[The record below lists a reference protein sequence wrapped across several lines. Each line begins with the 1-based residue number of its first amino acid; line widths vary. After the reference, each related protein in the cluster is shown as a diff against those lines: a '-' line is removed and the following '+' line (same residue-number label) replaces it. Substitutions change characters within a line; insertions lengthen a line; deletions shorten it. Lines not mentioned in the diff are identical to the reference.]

1 MRALAGV
8 FLPALVAAF
17 VNTRA
22 HNRPQVST
30 TVGIVAQSPCQFT
43 TFEEQTSFTKRF
55 YSKTEYDRAKT
66 NTSIECLRIQYLS
79 DGLKVVGF
87 LVKPADPAGKRYPVI
102 IYNRG
107 GVQDIGKID
116 APNILDFYELAANG
130 FVVLASQYRGNDGG
144 EGADEVG
151 GADVADVVNLVS
163 LASSLP
169 YSDPKNVFFYGVSR
183 GGMMTF
189 RALERGVSVNGAAVV
204 GGIYDMQGLMESA
217 KQRMPGFA
225 NRVMKLIP
233 DFSTRGAA
241 TLADRSVMQWPEK
254 VNVPLLMIHGAD
266 DEEVPVSQA
275 LMFAAKLS
283 SLRKE
288 YELIVYAKEIHE
300 ALNNRRDRDARII
313 AWFRRYVAPPR

>member
-1 MRALAGV
+1 MKALAGV
-8 FLPALVAAF
+8 LLPALLAVFASAHAY
-17 VNTRA
+17 NRA
-22 HNRPQVST
+22 QVST
-30 TVGIVAQSPCQFT
+30 TAGIAAQSPCQFT
-43 TFEEQTSFTKRF
+43 TFEEQTSFTRRF
-55 YSKTEYDRAKT
+55 YSKAEYDRAKA
-66 NTSIECLRIQYLS
+66 NESIECLRIQYLS

-87 LVKPADPAGKRYPVI
+87 VVKPRNPEGKRYPVI

-144 EGADEVG
+144 EGLDEVG

-169 YSDPKNVFFYGVSR
+169 YSDPKNIFFYGLSR

-189 RALERGVSVNGAAVV
+189 LALARGVTVNAAAVV
-204 GGIYDMQGLMESA
+204 GGIYDMQGLMELA
-217 KQRMPGFA
+217 KQHMPGVA

-233 DFSTRGAA
+233 DYSSRGAA
-241 TLADRSVMQWPEK
+241 TLAERSATQWPEK
-254 VNVPLLMIHGAD
+254 IIVPLLMIHGGD

-283 SLRKE
+283 SLRKN

-300 ALNNRRDRDARII
+300 ALNNRRDRDARIV
-313 AWFRRYVAPPR
+313 AWFRRYVR

>member
-1 MRALAGV
+1 LLAGFV
-8 FLPALVAAF
+8 DAHAQDRSQGSTAAAIA
-17 VNTRA
+17 T
-22 HNRPQVST
+22 
-30 TVGIVAQSPCQFT
+30 QSPCQFT

-55 YSKTEYDRAKT
+55 YSKTEYDEAKT
-66 NTSIECLRIQYLS
+66 NASTECLKIQYLS

-87 LVKPADPAGKRYPVI
+87 LVKPRTPEGRRYPVI

-107 GVQDIGKID
+107 GLQDIGKVGV
-116 APNILDFYELAANG
+116 PNLLDFYALAANG

-144 EGADEVG
+144 EGLEEFG
-151 GADVADVVNLVS
+151 GADVDDVVTLVA

-169 YSDPKNVFFYGVSR
+169 YADPKNIFFYGLSR

-189 RALERGVSVNGAAVV
+189 LALARGVTVNAAVVV
-204 GGIYDMQGLMESA
+204 GGIYDLQALMEA
-217 KQRMPGFA
+217 ATQRMAGVA

-233 DFSTRGAA
+233 DYANRGTAA
-241 TLADRSVMQWPEK
+241 LAERSVIQWPDK
-254 VNVPLLMIHGAD
+254 LAVPLLMIRGAD

-275 LMFAAKLS
+275 LAFAARLS

-300 ALNNRRDRDARII
+300 ALNNRRDRDARIV
-313 AWFRRYVAPPR
+313 AWFRRYLR

>member
-1 MRALAGV
+1 MKTLAGV
-8 FLPALVAAF
+8 WLFVLLSGLVIGKAP
-17 VNTRA
+17 NRA
-22 HNRPQVST
+22 QVST
-30 TVGIVAQSPCQFT
+30 TTAIAARSPCQFT
-43 TFEEQTSFTKRF
+43 TFEEQTPFTRRF
-55 YSKTEYDRAKT
+55 YSKVEYDQAKT
-66 NTSIECLRIQYLS
+66 DASIECLRIQYVS

-87 LVKPADPAGKRYPVI
+87 LVKPRDPAGSRYPVI

-144 EGADEVG
+144 EGVEEVG

-169 YSDPKNVFFYGVSR
+169 YSDPKNMFFYGVSR

-189 RALERGVSVNGAAVV
+189 LALARGVTVNAAAVV

-217 KQRMPGFA
+217 KQHMPGIA

-233 DFSTRGAA
+233 DYSSRGPA
-241 TLADRSVMQWPEK
+241 TLAERSVVQWPEK
-254 VNVPLLMIHGAD
+254 VTVPLLMIHGAD
-266 DEEVPVSQA
+266 DAEVPVSQA
-275 LMFAAKLS
+275 LTFAAKLS

-313 AWFRRYVAPPR
+313 AWFRRYLR